1 MRASLDG
8 YKLNM
13 THKCFVSYSD
23 IMIKDTQGKHCVTTN
38 EFKDVLQGSQIGDGV
53 KQYCLTLQL
62 LD

>member
-1 MRASLDG
+1 
-8 YKLNM
+8 M

-23 IMIKDTQGKHCVTTN
+23 IMIKDTQGRHCVTTN